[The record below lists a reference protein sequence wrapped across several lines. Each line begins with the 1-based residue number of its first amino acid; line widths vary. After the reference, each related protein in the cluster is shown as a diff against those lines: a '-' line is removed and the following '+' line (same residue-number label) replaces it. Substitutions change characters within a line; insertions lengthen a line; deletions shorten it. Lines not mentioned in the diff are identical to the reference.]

1 MRFEVLFE
9 AVISIPDYSY
19 PMQNGAQYGPG
30 LALSGEIVLPGCK
43 KLPII
48 AYDFRKNPKISLFF

>member
-1 MRFEVLFE
+1 MADIR
-9 AVISIPDYSY
+9 Y
-19 PMQNGAQYGPG
+19 PEPNGALSGPG